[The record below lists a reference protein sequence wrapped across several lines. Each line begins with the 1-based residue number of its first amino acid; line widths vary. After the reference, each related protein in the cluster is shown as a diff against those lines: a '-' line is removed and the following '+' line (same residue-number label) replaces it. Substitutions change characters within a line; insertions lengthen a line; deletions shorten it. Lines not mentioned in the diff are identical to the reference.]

1 MAAPGRNIQLGEFR
15 SNRAMAKTPG
25 SPYKAAMIELTP
37 FRKMQGLGND
47 FVVFDARER
56 AIPMS
61 GTRARAI
68 ADRHFG
74 VGCDTLVLITPGT
87 ALVDAALRFFN
98 ADGGEV
104 ESCGNATRCIARV
117 LMDERGL
124 SRVKLGSRGGVLV
137 CSDAGKGQVMVDV
150 GIPKLEWNEIP
161 LTEAVDTVKFPLPL
175 EGTDLPAAA
184 VLMGNPHC
192 ILFVD
197 DIAQAPLTQLGPRI
211 ERHPL
216 FPNRVNVEFAQV
228 VDRNHIRMRV
238 WERGIGMTL
247 ACGTGA
253 CATLVAASRRGLAD
267 RKAEVQLDGG
277 PLMIEWLPD
286 DHVMMTGP
294 ATLSFTG
301 EIDLNQYGA

>member
-1 MAAPGRNIQLGEFR
+1 
-15 SNRAMAKTPG
+15 MAKTAAP
-25 SPYKAAMIELTP
+25 PYKAAMTDLTP

-47 FVVFDARER
+47 FVVFDARDR

-74 VGCDTLVLITPGT
+74 VGCDTLVLVTPGT
-87 ALVDAALRFFN
+87 AQVDASLRFFN

-124 SRVKLGSRGGVLV
+124 SRVKLMSRGGMLI
-137 CSDAGKGQVMVDV
+137 CSDAGKGLVTVDV
-150 GIPKLEWNEIP
+150 GIPRLEWNEIP
-161 LTEAVDTVKFPLPL
+161 LTEKVDTVKFPLPL
-175 EGTDLPAAA
+175 EGSFLPAAA

-197 DIAQAPLTQLGPRI
+197 DAETAPVTQLGPRI
-211 ERHPL
+211 ERHTL
-216 FPNRVNVEFAQV
+216 FPNRINVEFAQV
-228 VDRNHIRMRV
+228 IDRSHIRMRV
-238 WERGIGMTL
+238 WERGIGVTL
-247 ACGTGA
+247 ACGTGS
-253 CATLVAASRRGLAD
+253 CATVVAAARRGLAD

-277 PLMIEWLPD
+277 MLMIEWRED
-286 DHVMMTGP
+286 NHVMMTGP
-294 ATLSFTG
+294 ATLSFLG
-301 EIDLNQYGA
+301 EIDLNQYGR

>member
-1 MAAPGRNIQLGEFR
+1 M
-15 SNRAMAKTPG
+15 T
-25 SPYKAAMIELTP
+25 ELTP

-61 GTRARAI
+61 GTLARAI

-87 ALVDAALRFFN
+87 ALVDASLRFFN

-104 ESCGNATRCIARV
+104 ESCGNATRCVAKV
-117 LMDERGL
+117 LMDERGH
-124 SRVKLGSRGGVLV
+124 SRVKLESRGGTLI
-137 CSDAGKGQVMVDV
+137 CSDAGKGLVTVDL
-150 GIPKLEWNEIP
+150 GIPKLQWNEIP

-175 EGTDLPAAA
+175 EGTFVPAAS

-197 DIAQAPLTQLGPRI
+197 DAANAPVTQLGPRI

-228 VDRNHIRMRV
+228 IDRSHIRMRV
-238 WERGIGMTL
+238 WERGIGVTL

-253 CATLVAASRRGLAD
+253 CATVVAAARRGLAD

-277 PLMIEWLPD
+277 TLTIEWLPD

-294 ATLSFTG
+294 ATLSFVG
-301 EIDLNQYGA
+301 EIDLNQYGR